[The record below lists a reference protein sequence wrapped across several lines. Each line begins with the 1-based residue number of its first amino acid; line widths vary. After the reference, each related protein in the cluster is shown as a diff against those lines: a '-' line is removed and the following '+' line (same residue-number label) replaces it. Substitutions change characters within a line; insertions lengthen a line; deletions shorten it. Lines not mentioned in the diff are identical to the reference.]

1 MAEGSL
7 IPTVANSAIERPT
20 PIQISTPLSVR
31 TAASGAAPTQA
42 TYGQAASDSA
52 AGQAAVTAANQN
64 NLRALSVFSGSVQNR
79 LKKMQEDNFAEGYL
93 RFMQGQSMED
103 IQKDNPFKGIF
114 GDGGAVLG
122 ARAAQQEST
131 SAALLAWVN
140 ENRGSLSQMTVDAQ
154 RKAVA
159 DYAGTLGNTGNP
171 ESDAMIAQGAMK
183 QFPAIM
189 DNLTRMSEAENQRK
203 AAIAQ
208 ADTLETHAQGLAYAA
223 RQVATGQ
230 MAKEHYDLFEAEAIR
245 AASPLP
251 GQSMESYRA
260 TMQGNLRSLVKH
272 GQFELANTM
281 RTQVLDPMLTPEE
294 RMELDE
300 QMKQANASW
309 LLENPVSADFTEFSS
324 TLPMQIQAG
333 RYSSEAQL
341 AADIDRFNADYKAQ
355 TGSMS
360 PFMDN
365 KAKADALGRYQAWRL
380 QEEEKAA
387 KATSKLQD
395 ENTKRTIWLQGFAH
409 GSPSTMSASGLDSRQ
424 KAAYE
429 SQEAQKFFDEEG
441 NQSASNLGKLA
452 VNGYTVAPV
461 KEKLSSVLGLL
472 KGGGIPKPE
481 DLIKLQTSFIKFKAT
496 SYGMGAAEAYFGD
509 DLPLMIEMENMDMSK
524 RENQQYIRERA
535 LQGTSALTPT
545 QETIKTANDLVEDQ
559 FKPGWWSRTFGD
571 SQAIGIGLETSLKQD
586 MKTQT
591 ANVMAQYPNMQEE
604 EVLKMAAQR
613 VRKGTAVVGNML
625 VTGTGSQQLFGL
637 INNSLDIKVQS
648 PSDPRLNG
656 VINNAVRA
664 KVNSKFGFNVASVH
678 AFPNGTMYVTVTR
691 DDGNTQN
698 VLVTAQDAAKLVN
711 DKAKASTAFDKTIR
725 EGTRYDAYGTNPGT
739 PNASD

>member
-42 TYGQAASDSA
+42 TYGQAASNSA
-52 AGQAAVTAANQN
+52 AGQAAIAEANQN
-64 NLRALSVFSGSVQNR
+64 NIRAMSAFSGSVQNR

-140 ENRGSLSQMTVDAQ
+140 DNRGDLSQMSVDAQ

-159 DYAGTLGNTGNP
+159 DYAGTLGNTGSP

-223 RQVATGQ
+223 KQVATGQ
-230 MAKEHYDLFEAEAIR
+230 MAQEHYDLFEAEAMR
-245 AASPLP
+245 AAAPLP
-251 GQSMESYRA
+251 GQSLESYRA

-281 RTQVLDPMLTPEE
+281 RAKVLDPMLTPEE

-300 QMKQANASW
+300 QMKQSNASW

-341 AADIDRFNADYKAQ
+341 AADIDRFNVDYKVQ

-380 QEEEKAA
+380 QEDEKAA
-387 KATSKLQD
+387 KVNSKLQD

-424 KAAYE
+424 KAAFE
-429 SQEAQKFFDEEG
+429 AQETQKFFDEPG
-441 NQSASNLGKLA
+441 TQSANNLGKLA

-472 KGGGIPKPE
+472 KGGGIPKTE
-481 DLIKLQTSFIKFKAT
+481 DLIKLQTSFLKFKST

-509 DLPLMIEMENMDMSK
+509 DLPLMLEMENMDMSK
-524 RENQQYIRERA
+524 RENQQYLRERA

-545 QETIKTANDLVEDQ
+545 QETVKTANDLVEDQ

-604 EVLKMAAQR
+604 DVLKMAAQR
-613 VRKGTAVVGNML
+613 VRKGTSVVGNML

-637 INNSLDIKVQS
+637 INSNLDVKVQS

-698 VLVTAQDAAKLVN
+698 VLVSAEEAARLVN
-711 DKAKASTAFDKTIR
+711 EKAKASTAFDKTIR
-725 EGTRYDAYGTNPGT
+725 EGTRYDAYGTSPGT
-739 PNASD
+739 PDASE